1 MSTSEERLQILRMV
15 QEGKITAE
23 EGMHLLEALASP
35 TVRSEPPPP
44 PALSEIPAIPQ
55 PPASSESPS
64 LRTPRWFR
72 VRVTDTNSGKV
83 RVNVRLPI
91 NVINAGMKM
100 GARFSPEVEGL
111 KIDDLSA
118 LINSGTI
125 GQIVD
130 VYDEEDGEHV
140 EVFLE

>member
-35 TVRSEPPPP
+35 TVRSEPAPP
-44 PALSEIPAIPQ
+44 PALSETPAIPQ